1 MAKKR
6 KAPATT
12 LAELVS
18 ELFKLHRHP
27 EGREYTH
34 KEVEEG
40 ITRAAGRKLID
51 ASYLS
56 KLRNGMIKKPSIVAI
71 EALCYFFPVD
81 VIYFF
86 PDIAKLRTPPTGNP
100 ENQVVS
106 ALQKRGG
113 DPAAL
118 RKQLQTIIRLLS
130 NDDED

>member
-6 KAPATT
+6 EAPSTT
-12 LAELVS
+12 MAELVT
-18 ELFKLHRHP
+18 ELFKLYRHP

-40 ITRAAGRKLID
+40 ITQAAGRKLID

-56 KLRNGMIKKPSIVAI
+56 KLRTGMIKKPSILAI

-81 VIYFF
+81 VNYFF
-86 PDIAKLRTPPTGNP
+86 PDIVKRRGRQTASP
-100 ENQVVS
+100 ENQLVS

-113 DPAAL
+113 DPVAL

-130 NDDED
+130 NDDDD